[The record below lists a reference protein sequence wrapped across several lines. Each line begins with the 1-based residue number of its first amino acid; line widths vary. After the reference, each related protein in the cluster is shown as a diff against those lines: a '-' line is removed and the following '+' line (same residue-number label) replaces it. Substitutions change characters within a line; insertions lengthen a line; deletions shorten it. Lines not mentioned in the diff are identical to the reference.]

1 MPGDRH
7 WEKEPLEHLALQA
20 QGACAQKLHMTG
32 GNGDPILERH
42 MQVFMCTGSQ
52 GKAETPWEY
61 GLDLTAVLGGS
72 PGKTWGDWFAVG
84 KDIEGKDLGNIHW
97 QLFLWRLPF
106 WDCLAPPISAEKPQ
120 TKQ

>member
-1 MPGDRH
+1 MPWD
-7 WEKEPLEHLALQA
+7 LALGERA
-20 QGACAQKLHMTG
+20 TGASGIEGPRACAQKLHMTG

-84 KDIEGKDLGNIHW
+84 KDIKGKDLGNIHW
-97 QLFLWRLPF
+97 HLFLWRWPF